1 MPLGCSV
8 SSCSPRLTWASN
20 LASLSLYPSS
30 SITGEPLRSKPGH
43 FNGGWIFKLPTK
55 RRMIFS
61 WVQVLREEFLIA
73 FKNLRRHDSE
83 SITDYEKNILAGKL
97 LNHLLVHSSQYWALE
112 NTNTNSNSIIMWEIV
127 FFITPISLTVFIMLH
142 CFRECNRIM
151 TAKCHGLIILNAVN
165 LFVRS

>member
-112 NTNTNSNSIIMWEIV
+112 NIRASQSLQIPTVSYCEKS
-127 FFITPISLTVFIMLH
+127 FFYNPNQFD
-142 CFRECNRIM
+142 CFHNV
-151 TAKCHGLIILNAVN
+151 T
-165 LFVRS
+165 LFPWMQ